1 MLRKETGQRRGKQG
15 APTVHLTRHFPPR
28 AQRMMTGRSGGEKKT
43 ELLLREVGRSR
54 PRRLTNSTR

>member
-1 MLRKETGQRRGKQG
+1 MLRKGAGQRKAKQG
-15 APTVHLTRHFPPR
+15 APTAHPTTHFPLR
-28 AQRMMTGRSGGEKKT
+28 AQTMMTGRSEGEKKT